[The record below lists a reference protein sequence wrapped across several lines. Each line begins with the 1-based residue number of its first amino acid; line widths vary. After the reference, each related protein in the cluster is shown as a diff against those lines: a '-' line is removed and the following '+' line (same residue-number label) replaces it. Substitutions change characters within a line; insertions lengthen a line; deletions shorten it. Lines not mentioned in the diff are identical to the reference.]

1 MAGYIGAK
9 VGTVTANAADIKG
22 DITATDTTPELI
34 LKNTSEE
41 DTEGGR
47 EGKITFKGE
56 QSGGEETTLAQIESA
71 HDGTADDEKGD
82 LVFKTNDGNDG
93 ASPTERLRL
102 DSSGDMLLSSPDP
115 SFTITNTTHEDT
127 DGGREG
133 TIVFKGEQSGGEL
146 STLAEIE
153 ASHDGTADDEKGDLI
168 FKTNDGN
175 DGASPTEAMRI
186 DSNGNVGIGTA
197 TIPAADAA
205 YVTVGTNDYAI
216 SHYGFSNNSF
226 FDGSSYKARRAAS
239 GHILQMGDDFNLYN
253 AASVSAGA
261 AQSLVENL
269 RITQAGALKAVG
281 AGSTMSSGN
290 MHSFT
295 TELANT
301 YTLMVR
307 NDHSTPLSQYLVEL
321 KFNNSSPDGSSAK
334 FLQCR
339 DGTTARLNIN
349 SDGDVQNHD
358 NSYGAISDQKLKEQI
373 SDASEQWDDVKAL
386 RIRKFKFK
394 TDVATGD
401 SDNHWRLGVVAQ
413 EVEASGMNK
422 LIKEEADVEVDD
434 EGVLTETGTTTK
446 TVKYSILYM
455 KAVKALQ
462 EAMARI
468 ETLETK
474 VAALEGE

>member
-1 MAGYIGAK
+1 MSKYIGTP
-9 VGTVTANAADIKG
+9 VVNLSVDTVDVTG
-22 DITATDTTPELI
+22 DITATDATPEVI
-34 LKNTSEE
+34 IVNDTHE
-41 DTEGGR
+41 DTDGGR
-47 EGKITFKGE
+47 EGKVTFKGQ
-56 QSGGEETTLAQIESA
+56 QSGGEETTLAQI
-71 HDGTADDEKGD
+71 
-82 LVFKTNDGNDG
+82 
-93 ASPTERLRL
+93 
-102 DSSGDMLLSSPDP
+102 
-115 SFTITNTTHEDT
+115 
-127 DGGREG
+127 
-133 TIVFKGEQSGGEL
+133 Q
-146 STLAEIE
+146 
-153 ASHDGTADDEKGDLI
+153 ASHDGTSDDEKGDLI
-168 FKTNDGN
+168 FKTNDGS

-186 DSNGNVGIGTA
+186 NSDGNVGIGTA

-216 SHYGFSNNSF
+216 SHNGFSNNSF

-239 GHILQMGDDFNLYN
+239 GHILQMGDDLNLYN

-261 AQSLVENL
+261 AQSLVENF
-269 RITQAGALKAVG
+269 RITQGGALKAMSGGTSPV
-281 AGSTMSSGN
+281 AGV

-295 TELANT
+295 TNAANT

-307 NDHSTPLSQYLVEL
+307 DFNSSPASQYLVEL
-321 KFNNSSPDGSSAK
+321 QFNGASPDGSSAK

-339 DGTTARLNIN
+339 DSTTARLNIN

-358 NSYGAISDQKLKEQI
+358 NSYGAISDEKLKEQI

-434 EGVLTETGTTTK
+434 EGVITETGTTTK

>member
-1 MAGYIGAK
+1 MGGYIGAK
-9 VGTVTANAADIKG
+9 TGTLVASASDIRG
-22 DITATDTTPELI
+22 DISATDTTPEI
-34 LKNTSEE
+34 VLKNT
-41 DTEGGR
+41 TETDADGTR
-47 EGKITFKGE
+47 SGKITFKGE
-56 QSGGEETTLAQIESA
+56 QSGGEESVLAQIQGS
-71 HDGTADDEKGD
+71 H
-82 LVFKTNDGNDG
+82 DG
-93 ASPTERLRL
+93 AS
-102 DSSGDMLLSSPDP
+102 
-115 SFTITNTTHEDT
+115 
-127 DGGREG
+127 
-133 TIVFKGEQSGGEL
+133 
-146 STLAEIE
+146 
-153 ASHDGTADDEKGDLI
+153 DDEKGDLI
-168 FKTNDGN
+168 FKTNDGS
-175 DGASPTEAMRI
+175 DGASPTERLRI
-186 DSNGNVGIGTA
+186 ESDGVIHAKSGNLEINSQSTASSGNIDELSFRKAHTSGVGTGEYDIAELKSFTSNGFAGGLDIFTGKAAGGGNYASSLTARFDEKGNVGIGTS
-197 TIPAADAA
+197 TIPAADSA

-216 SHYGFSNNSF
+216 SHNGFSNNSF

-239 GHILQMGDDFNLYN
+239 GHLMQMGDDFNLYN

-261 AQSLVENL
+261 AQSLVENF
-269 RITQAGALKAVG
+269 RITQAGALKAMQ
-281 AGSTMSSGN
+281 GSTTPLSGT

-295 TELANT
+295 TNTSNT
-301 YTLMVR
+301 YSLMVR
-307 NDHSTPLSQYLVEL
+307 DFNASPASQYLVEL
-321 KFNNSSPDGSSAK
+321 TFQGASPDNSQAK

-339 DGTTARLNIN
+339 DSTTARLNIN

-358 NSYGAISDQKLKEQI
+358 NSYGAISDEKLKEQI

-422 LIKEEADVEVDD
+422 LIKEEADVEVDE
-434 EGVLTETGTTTK
+434 EGIITETGTKTK

-474 VAALEGE
+474 VAALEAE